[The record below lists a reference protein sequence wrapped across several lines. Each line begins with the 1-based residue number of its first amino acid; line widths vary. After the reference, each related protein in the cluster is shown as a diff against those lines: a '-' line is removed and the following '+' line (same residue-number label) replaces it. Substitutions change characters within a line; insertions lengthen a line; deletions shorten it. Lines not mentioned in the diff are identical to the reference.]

1 MNDWL
6 LLAIYVLCAFAS
18 AFFSGSETALTS
30 VSDSTVFKL
39 KQEGRHGAERLERLR
54 ANLGTTLGTLLVG
67 STVVNIA
74 AGSLGTA
81 FAISLWGER
90 WGVLVA
96 TIATT
101 LLLLVFAEVTP
112 KTLAARR
119 AEEFALVV
127 SRPVEIL
134 VKLLSPATSLLTK
147 LATFFLKPLGAGEE
161 EAESVT
167 EADVKSLI
175 TLSHEQ
181 GELEREETE
190 FLHNVLDFGDT
201 PVKEAMISRAKT
213 VALPANADF
222 PTVESIC
229 REHRYSRYPVYRG
242 SQDEIIGILHLKDL
256 FDVTDAD
263 EKSFDLAKHLRPAVF
278 VPELKRAGDL
288 FREMRRRRFHMAIVV
303 DELGAVSG
311 LVTLEDLVEEI
322 VGDIADEH
330 DDPEKRPVNDG
341 TSLLLEGTY
350 PLASLERELEVSF
363 DEPEAETVAG
373 FLLRKFGR
381 IPRAGSRAR
390 EGDLE
395 FIVERASQRAIERV
409 RIVRKPRPTEG
420 EKRKAS

>member
-6 LLAIYVLCAFAS
+6 LLASYAVCAFSA
-18 AFFSGSETALTS
+18 AFFAGAETALTS
-30 VSDSTVFKL
+30 VSDSTIFRL
-39 KQEGRHGAERLERLR
+39 KQEGRRGAERLERLR
-54 ANLGTTLGTLLVG
+54 ENLGKTLGTILVG
-67 STVVNIA
+67 STVANIA

-81 FAISLWGER
+81 LAISLWGER

-134 VKLLSPATSLLTK
+134 VRLLSPATSVLSRLAAILLQ
-147 LATFFLKPLGAGEE
+147 PLGAGEE
-161 EAESVT
+161 EADSVT

-181 GELEREETE
+181 GGLEREETE

-201 PVKEAMISRAKT
+201 PVKEAMISRSKM

-242 SQDEIIGILHLKDL
+242 TQDEIIGILHLKDL
-256 FDVTDAD
+256 FDVTDEA
-263 EKSFDLAKHLRPAVF
+263 EKTFELARHLRPAVF

-322 VGDIADEH
+322 VGDISDEH

-350 PLASLERELEVSF
+350 PLASLERELGVSF
-363 DEPEAETVAG
+363 DEPEVETVAG
-373 FLLRKFGR
+373 FLIRKFGR

-390 EGDLE
+390 ERDLE
-395 FIVERASQRAIERV
+395 FIVERASLRAIERI
-409 RIVRKPRPTEG
+409 RIVRKPLPVED